1 MLSGARSLASWVMA
15 RETDTYGLLRV
26 LDRHRV
32 DFIVVG
38 MTAGVLQGAPLLTL
52 YLDIVYSRDPSNLL
66 KLLAA
71 LSELGATFRGNPRRI
86 VPNVSHLES
95 PGHKL
100 FETIMGDLDVLGTI
114 DEGVDYQGLFP
125 DTVIL
130 ETGDLSVRVLVL
142 KRFIEVK
149 RRAGRPKD
157 LAALPVLE
165 STLERA
171 AGRKP

>member
-1 MLSGARSLASWVMA
+1 MSRA
-15 RETDTYGLLRV
+15 TDTYGLLSV

-38 MTAGVLQGAPLLTL
+38 MTAGVLQGAPLLTFD
-52 YLDIVYSRDPSNLL
+52 LDIVYSRDPANLVR
-66 KLLAA
+66 LLAA
-71 LSELGATFRGNPRRI
+71 LAEVEATFRGDPRRI
-86 VPNVSHLES
+86 APNVSHLES
-95 PGHKL
+95 LGHKL
-100 FETIMGDLDVLGTI
+100 LETTMGDLDVLGAI
-114 DEGVDYQGLFP
+114 DEGAVYQGLLA

-130 ETGDLSVRVLVL
+130 QTGDLDVRVLAL
-142 KRFIEVK
+142 KRLIDVK

-171 AGRKP
+171 SRRGGT